1 MHSPRLREYVRTA
14 DARGMNGAGTQCA
27 GRGALLWE
35 IDPGRRVEGGCPA
48 KNPPLAVYRPVCEG
62 SKMAR
67 FLKRQLSSPKSRPAT
82 IEAAFAITT
91 SSANDVVAWR
101 RSNAIRSLF

>member
-1 MHSPRLREYVRTA
+1 MTPPPNIVLGRGRKMHSPRLREYVRTT

-48 KNPPLAVYRPVCEG
+48 KNPPLAVYRPACEG
-62 SKMAR
+62 SKNEKA
-67 FLKRQLSSPKSRPAT
+67 PAT
-82 IEAAFAITT
+82 MVASTGAFVCEGRREAIPIP
-91 SSANDVVAWR
+91 NR
-101 RSNAIRSLF
+101 PC

>member
-1 MHSPRLREYVRTA
+1 MTPPPNIVLGRGRKMHSPRLREYVRTT

-48 KNPPLAVYRPVCEG
+48 KNPPLAVYRPACEG
-62 SKMAR
+62 SKNEKA
-67 FLKRQLSSPKSRPAT
+67 PAT
-82 IEAAFAITT
+82 TVASTGAF
-91 SSANDVVAWR
+91 VC
-101 RSNAIRSLF
+101 